1 MLMLFMFIIFTVVP
15 SIARSQYDP
24 DGVALDAVSE
34 SSTHFSL
41 TTTTIQSTTIAV
53 PTVQSTSMKSVNG
66 TMAKRTMKKGTKSNI
81 YFTILN
87 KIKSLFF
94 SVIHRNYHWCYCGCS
109 RSSDCYPCWY
119 RYFPFAKKVS
129 VFLHLNKYTLSLLTV
144 ISLDA
149 EHQQVQQQHQNLLH
163 HHHQLVMQEK
173 RIFHQQQLQTIQR

>member
-81 YFTILN
+81 LN

-94 SVIHRNYHWCYCGCS
+94 FCCS
-109 RSSDCYPCWY
+109 Q
-119 RYFPFAKKVS
+119 K
-129 VFLHLNKYTLSLLTV
+129 LSLV
-144 ISLDA
+144 
-149 EHQQVQQQHQNLLH
+149 LL
-163 HHHQLVMQEK
+163 LV
-173 RIFHQQQLQTIQR
+173 